1 MPSRLCLALFDSER
15 CDSSL
20 SKRKPG
26 LLLMSFAQS
35 TVIDAP
41 LQIWLSGRWRHLPTH
56 AHSDINNLQGVGSI
70 VTINGR
76 AWLVNDTT
84 ACPGA
89 RAGRVFHSD
98 SSIPPMDRRNRLMT
112 FESLILCNTQL
123 LIRPSTSS
131 GRC

>member
-1 MPSRLCLALFDSER
+1 MILPAAR
-15 CDSSL
+15 SSL
-20 SKRKPG
+20 RLIHACRIQELPAPTMAPPK
-26 LLLMSFAQS
+26 AN
-35 TVIDAP
+35 AP
-41 LQIWLSGRWRHLPTH
+41 LSHSFTPH

-89 RAGRVFHSD
+89 RAGKVFHSD
-98 SSIPPMDRRNRLMT
+98 SSIPPMDRRSRLMT

-123 LIRPSTSS
+123 LIR
-131 GRC
+131 